1 MTTLSSRAV
10 AGALAG
16 AAAVLWLSP
25 AFAHAVCG
33 DRIFPATLAIDD
45 PGVGDELA
53 LPTLTYL
60 PQNSGG
66 SQEFDA
72 TFSYTKTIFP
82 GFGLSV
88 QDGPTWQRPGGYG
101 WGDLNTEAKYNFLC
115 IPEFEFMASVG
126 LDGHL
131 GKHRHAGHRPS
142 PSTVYQPVLDVGK
155 GFGDLPKSLNILR
168 PFAVTAEL
176 SESLPGQAWTDG
188 NQNSTNLNWGFTVQY
203 SLPYYNSHVGEIDND
218 FFKHLIPITEFAF
231 SKPISNFAPG
241 TNQTTGTIQP
251 GAIYMA
257 DTWQFALEAIVPDE
271 QRERPR
277 GRRRRRVALLL
288 RRHFP
293 RHSRQTNL
301 QVGSAMI
308 RHSIIKIAAS
318 LAFAFAATAAY
329 AHAQLEKA
337 TPSVGGT
344 VASPA
349 EIRLKFSEGV
359 EPRFSRHRAGFGGR
373 RGGAARPAQRRSR
386 RQQRADRQGRQD
398 AAAGRLHRDLARR
411 VGRHP

>member
-16 AAAVLWLSP
+16 AAALFWLSP

-33 DRIFPATLAIDD
+33 ARIFPATLAIDD

-60 PQNSGG
+60 PMNSGG
-66 SQEFDA
+66 SQEFNA

-82 GFGLSV
+82 NFGLSV

-101 WGDLNTEAKYNFLC
+101 WESLNTEAKYNFLC

-126 LDGHL
+126 TTVIWENTGT
-131 GKHRHAGHRPS
+131 GIQIQPFN
-142 PSTVYQPVLDVGK
+142 VYQPVLDMGL
-155 GFGDLPKSLNILR
+155 GFGGLPKSMNVLR
-168 PFAVTAEL
+168 PLAVTAEL

-203 SLPYYNSHVGEIDND
+203 SLPYYNSHVAEIDND
-218 FFKHLIPITEFAF
+218 FFKHLIPVTEFTF

-257 DTWQFALEAIVPDE
+257 DTWQFALEAIVPMNGASG
-271 QRERPR
+271 R
-277 GRRRRRVALLL
+277 GVGVVGEL
-288 RRHFP
+288 HFFLDDIFP
-293 RHSRQTNL
+293 DTLGKPISKWGQ
-301 QVGSAMI
+301 
-308 RHSIIKIAAS
+308 
-318 LAFAFAATAAY
+318 
-329 AHAQLEKA
+329 
-337 TPSVGGT
+337 P
-344 VASPA
+344 
-349 EIRLKFSEGV
+349 
-359 EPRFSRHRAGFGGR
+359 
-373 RGGAARPAQRRSR
+373 
-386 RQQRADRQGRQD
+386 
-398 AAAGRLHRDLARR
+398 
-411 VGRHP
+411 